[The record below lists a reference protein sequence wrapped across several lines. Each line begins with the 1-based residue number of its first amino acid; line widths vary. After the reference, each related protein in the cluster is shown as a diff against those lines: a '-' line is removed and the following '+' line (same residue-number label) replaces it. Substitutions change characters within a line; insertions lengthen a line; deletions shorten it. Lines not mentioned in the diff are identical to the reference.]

1 LPRPL
6 YSSVLPVAVLTD
18 LDAPGPFIGMGL
30 LLFSGDAGLFAM
42 TAGGAGLLLTIAGVT
57 GALGPGVGAG

>member
-1 LPRPL
+1 
-6 YSSVLPVAVLTD
+6 VLPVAVLTD

-30 LLFSGDAGLFAM
+30 LFTGDAGLFAM
-42 TAGGAGLLLTIAGVT
+42 TAGAAVLLLTIAGVT